1 METVHVVAINPYRKG
16 NKGKVFS
23 YNIDTY
29 DKVIGSEEI
38 RKMIQQI
45 RGELPIDGVDLN
57 DAQAVKKAQ
66 ERLKS
71 ELPFFCPHY
80 GMFKNNVR
88 RQENA
93 LPESFLFQ
101 TIIDVDDKEY
111 VEKAIEKARELNCSS
126 GIWNGSLLHLCYSA
140 RKKLHIGIRMP
151 VGMTI
156 EETQKAYCEALG
168 VPYDESC
175 ITPERMIFLT
185 DKDSE
190 IYRSKMWC
198 AVLPESEIQ
207 ARRQAFLDRGLTVD
221 GRGDAKVNSLQFT
234 VNSNSNDKV
243 QNNRLP
249 GNYGTGELGE
259 ASEKNLIAF
268 DLFVQSAGLEGMAI
282 DTVGSRHS
290 SLLAIMSAGAS
301 RVMSEEELMKVVR
314 TKMPSYYQEDDCHQL
329 IHDFYAKYADS
340 CKPMSRDVIRV
351 NALAEKQASQQ
362 VNSLQLT
369 VNSPNANHTVQSSYL
384 QVQSAEEDYPD
395 PPVMPEKLP
404 KLVELLLSRTPEIYK
419 PAVAHAIFPP
429 LATHLWQT
437 SFRYID
443 NVVHEATLSTCLL
456 AGTGAGKSSVNKP
469 ISYIMEDIRKR
480 DAENLKREKE
490 WKEEMTRKGAN
501 KDKRKRPDNLVIQ
514 EIDAD
519 MTNPAFVMRTAEAQ
533 GRFLYTS
540 LNELDQFDALKGT
553 GNQHFR
559 IMCLASDTD
568 NQYGQTRV
576 GTQSVTERVTIRF
589 NWNASTTIQ
598 KGQRYFSKVL
608 TDGPISRINFCTIP
622 EREIGDEM
630 PVFGDYDDAYRE
642 GLKPYIENLNN
653 ARGLIDCPEAFQLAL
668 RLKDENA
675 EFSRLSQDRVYEN
688 LSFRAN
694 VIAYLKACVLY
705 VANGCKWEPEIDE
718 FIRWSERYDL
728 YCKMRFFGDA
738 IKRANFSNEKSSKR
752 GPANLLQQLPDVFN
766 FQQAEYLRSQ
776 LGMDKKGTPSML
788 RNWVNRNYI
797 RKIPPKGATGDVIS
811 IQLFSFEKLRNR
823 KDGKEVKILES

>member
-234 VNSNSNDKV
+234 VNGNSNDNV

-362 VNSLQLT
+362 VNGLQLT
-369 VNSPNANHTVQSSYL
+369 VNSPNANHTVQGSMI
-384 QVQSAEEDYPD
+384 QVQSSEEDYPD
-395 PPVMPEKLP
+395 PPAMPEKLP

-559 IMCLASDTD
+559 IMCLASDSD

-576 GTQSVTERVTIRF
+576 GISSVTERVTIRF